1 MTQRDDSEG
10 APVHSDKHE
19 ALAVF
24 LGRWRAEGESYGSP
38 KQAVEAPKRV
48 TELGSALTPA
58 SGTPGSSFS
67 SRTNGQRSAASPST
81 RSA

>member
-1 MTQRDDSEG
+1 MTQSDDSEG

-48 TELGSALTPA
+48 TEPWL
-58 SGTPGSSFS
+58 
-67 SRTNGQRSAASPST
+67 ST
-81 RSA
+81 HTGKWHTGELHL